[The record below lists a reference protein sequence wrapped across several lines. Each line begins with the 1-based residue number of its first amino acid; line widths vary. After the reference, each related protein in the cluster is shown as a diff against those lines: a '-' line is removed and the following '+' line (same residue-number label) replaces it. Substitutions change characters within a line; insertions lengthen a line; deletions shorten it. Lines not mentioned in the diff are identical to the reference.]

1 MRKAL
6 VLGLLGIAGT
16 LASPA
21 FADEFTGFRLNLNM
35 SSDTLKS
42 TLFLNG
48 APPPST
54 DDMDQ
59 GRFGYGLSGG
69 WALNRYFAVEAG
81 LRGGGTV
88 NGDPFPEL
96 LPSSSYFIKS
106 RTDIKGI
113 DLTAV
118 GTWWI
123 GRKFGVFGRAG
134 MFAWKVEQTVSIGN
148 YLIDNPDPTPDTPAS
163 KANATADDNGFDLIY
178 GVGIQSVLDGALIRV
193 EYQQTS
199 FGDIGLQNAFN
210 LRDNKMNS
218 LMFSIV
224 WTL

>member
-1 MRKAL
+1 MRKAM
-6 VLGLLGIAGT
+6 VLGLLGLAGT

-21 FADEFTGFRLNLNM
+21 FADEFTGFRLNLNL
-35 SSDTLKS
+35 SSDTLDS
-42 TLFLNG
+42 TLFLNS

-54 DDMDQ
+54 DSVHES
-59 GRFGYGLSGG
+59 RFGYGLSGG
-69 WALNRYFAVEAG
+69 WALNRYFALEAG
-81 LRGGGTV
+81 LRGGSEYNAHV
-88 NGDPFPEL
+88 FDEL
-96 LPSSSYFIKS
+96 LPSSAYFIKS
-106 RTDIKGI
+106 HTDVKGI

-134 MFAWKVEQTVSIGN
+134 MFAWKVEETMSVGN
-148 YLIDNPDPTPDTPAS
+148 YFIDNPDPTPDIPAS
-163 KANATADDNGFDLIY
+163 KTTRSADDNGFDLIY
-178 GVGIQSVLDGALIRV
+178 GGGIQTVLDGALMRV
-193 EYQQTS
+193 EYQWTE
-199 FGDIGLQNAFN
+199 FGDVGLQNAFN

>member
-1 MRKAL
+1 MRKAMVL
-6 VLGLLGIAGT
+6 GVLGLAGT

-54 DDMDQ
+54 DQ
-59 GRFGYGLSGG
+59 ISANRFGYGLAGG
-69 WALNRYFAVEAG
+69 WALNRYFAIEAG
-81 LRGGGTV
+81 LRGGSQFNTHAF
-88 NGDPFPEL
+88 DAL
-96 LPSSSYFIKS
+96 LPSEAYYIKS
-106 RTDIKGI
+106 HTDVTGI

-123 GRKFGVFGRAG
+123 GRKFGIFGRAG
-134 MFAWKVEQTVSIGN
+134 MFAWKAEQTMSIGN
-148 YLIDNPDPTPDTPAS
+148 NFIDNPDPTPDVPAS
-163 KANATADDNGFDLIY
+163 KATASANDNGFDVLY
-178 GVGIQSVLDGALIRV
+178 GGGFQTVLDGALIRV
-193 EYQQTS
+193 EYQWTE
-199 FGDIGLQNAFN
+199 FGDIGLQNSFN

-218 LMFSIV
+218 FMFSIV